1 MRFLNV
7 EQVVF
12 AAGSL
17 LLKTHLALHLRFGW
31 MKLRPHRNTDLHNVH
46 HMTRNEYSIFSF
58 CAHFK
63 HAGLLPINHGDYLC
77 PFDEMMKLR
86 QQLSDFG
93 VS

>member
-17 LLKTHLALHLRFGW
+17 LLKTHLDLHLFRW
-31 MKLRPHRNTDLHNVH
+31 MKLRPHRNTDLHKVH
-46 HMTRNEYSIFSF
+46 HMARNEYSVFSF
-58 CAHFK
+58 CALFTD
-63 HAGLLPINHGDYLC
+63 AVQLPINHGDYLC

-86 QQLSDFG
+86 QQFSDFG